1 MNEPIPMPK
10 EIAGAIVLVMR
21 AVGKLA
27 KDAKNAHGGYK
38 YTSVDAFLEATNP
51 ACAEAGLIIKPV
63 QLSCESDVLE
73 VWDKDGK
80 SRMKRIMRF
89 RYRFRLIH
97 ESGAMWT
104 DPDDER
110 TVVIDYN
117 GPQTFQAAESFA
129 EKAYMRTLFQIPT
142 GDPDADAQE
151 QHQAEIIR
159 ATVKAVKAKKEN
171 GSEHVLIDFGGGL
184 EPIAIADVTERVME
198 HLVSLGDAQAAAE
211 WWSNNRHGREQFH
224 NASPKLALVLKKKV
238 ETFISGK
245 AEAAE

>member
-1 MNEPIPMPK
+1 MIDIQPMPK

-27 KDAKNAHGGYK
+27 KDAKNNHGGYK

-80 SRMKRIMRF
+80 SRAKRIMRF

-104 DPDDER
+104 DPEDER
-110 TVVIDYN
+110 TVVIDYS

-159 ATVKAVKAKKEN
+159 ATVKAVKAKKET
-171 GSEHVLIDFGGGL
+171 GAEHILIDFGPGV
-184 EPIAIADVTERVME
+184 EPVAAADLSARVMA
-198 HLVSLGDAQAAAE
+198 HLVNLGDPAAASD
-211 WWSNNRHGREQFH
+211 WWESNRHGREQFH
-224 NASPKLALVLKKKV
+224 NAFPKLALDLKRKV
-238 ETFISGK
+238 ESFITGQL
-245 AEAAE
+245 EAAE